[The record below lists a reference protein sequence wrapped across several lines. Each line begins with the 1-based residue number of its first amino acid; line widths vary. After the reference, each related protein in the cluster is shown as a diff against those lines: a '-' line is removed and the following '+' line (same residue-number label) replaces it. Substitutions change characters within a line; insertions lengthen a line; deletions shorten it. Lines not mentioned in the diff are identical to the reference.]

1 MTAPTTVNA
10 AAQALH
16 SHGGQPRAGGTDVV
30 SLARARRT
38 NGPYVDLHRLAEL
51 RGVTLRADGS
61 ALVGATTTIAE
72 VAADPTLRASYPAL
86 AATAG
91 ALATPQVRAVA
102 TIAGNLLQRN
112 RCVYYRNPAFS
123 CFQSGGDTCPAREG
137 DHQHAAVIDQGPC
150 VAPHPSSMAVALLA
164 YGATVH
170 LADGDPV
177 PVADLYDG
185 ADPTRDHQLDPGQL
199 STGIELPAPTPGETA
214 AHHRATGRSRAEWPL
229 VEVVVRIARSGG
241 VISEAVVAA
250 GAVARSPVRLTEVE
264 RELVG
269 SPVTAGPPAA
279 ALDSVA
285 GLCSPLPETGYKV
298 ELLRATVTE
307 ALERAIDQP

>member
-10 AAQALH
+10 ASQALH

-30 SLARARRT
+30 ALAGARRID
-38 NGPYVDLHRLAEL
+38 GPYVDLHHLAEL

-72 VAADPTLRASYPAL
+72 VAADATLRANYPAL

-91 ALATPQVRAVA
+91 ALATPQVRGVA
-102 TIAGNLLQRN
+102 TVAGNLLQRN
-112 RCVYYRNPAFS
+112 RCAYFRNPAFS
-123 CFQSGGDTCPAREG
+123 CFQTGGDSCPAREG
-137 DHQHAAVIDQGPC
+137 DHGHASVVDQGPC
-150 VAPHPSSMAVALLA
+150 VAPHPSSLAVALLA

-177 PVADLYDG
+177 PVAELYDG

-199 STGIELPAPTPGETA
+199 VTGIELPAPTSGETA
-214 AHHRATGRSRAEWPL
+214 AHHRATARSRAEWPL
-229 VEVVVRIARSGG
+229 VEVVARIVRSGG

-250 GAVARSPVRLTEVE
+250 GAIARTPVRLTAVE
-264 RELVG
+264 QVLVG
-269 SPVTAGPPAA
+269 SPATAGPPPA
-279 ALDSVA
+279 ALERVTD
-285 GLCSPLPETGYKV
+285 LCSPLPETGYKV